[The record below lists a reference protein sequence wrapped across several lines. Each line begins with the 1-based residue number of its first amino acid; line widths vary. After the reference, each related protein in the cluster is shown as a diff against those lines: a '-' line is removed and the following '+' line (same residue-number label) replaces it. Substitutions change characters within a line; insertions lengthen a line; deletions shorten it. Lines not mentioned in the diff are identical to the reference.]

1 MQLKSVIEVFVKTSA
16 TFKFKTATN
25 FKIFLIKMLFTD
37 GYLLISIC
45 KWGICKDLCHF
56 LSGGGEDHKV
66 RIFSRVGTFV
76 LEMLNQHF
84 FQIFFEI
91 FQNISGCWP
100 SSCKIYMIN
109 ILPKPFKPEPVHV
122 EQLQILLKIHWQIQP
137 QTPRHFLI
145 PLWITLSRFAN
156 DPLSIIVTNISWL
169 GGGQSG
175 APASGRQT
183 SSAQDTF

>member
-76 LEMLNQHF
+76 LEMLNQLFFPKIFRKIPKYSRMWTIFLKMLNQHF
-84 FQIFFEI
+84 PKK
-91 FQNISGCWP
+91 NPKYSKMGCGL
-100 SSCKIYMIN
+100 SSWYMIN
-109 ILPKPFKPEPVHV
+109 ILPEPLKPEPVHV
-122 EQLQILLKIHWQIQP
+122 EQLRILLKIHWQIQL

-145 PLWITLSRFAN
+145 PLE
-156 DPLSIIVTNISWL
+156 
-169 GGGQSG
+169 
-175 APASGRQT
+175 
-183 SSAQDTF
+183 